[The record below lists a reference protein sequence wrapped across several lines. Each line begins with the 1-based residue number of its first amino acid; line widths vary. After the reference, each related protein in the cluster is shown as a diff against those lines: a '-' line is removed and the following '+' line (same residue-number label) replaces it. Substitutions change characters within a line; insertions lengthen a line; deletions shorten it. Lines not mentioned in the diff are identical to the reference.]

1 MSEQFTINGKDYTL
15 KKGETQSLGK
25 TYVVI
30 TPCPNGKIRR
40 EVAANLGTRSY
51 VYDDAGMTCWL

>member
-1 MSEQFTINGKDYTL
+1 MPERFTSNGKDYTL
-15 KKGETQSLGK
+15 KKGETSHLK
-25 TYVVI
+25 KSYVTI

-40 EVAANLGTRSY
+40 EIAANLGAKSF